1 MIRRTHIVGWALA
14 AGLALGTPGLVAQ
27 DPSGTQPEPSTKSS
41 KSRFGPD
48 RVEAHVQKILA
59 LAMELRE
66 AGFEDEAQALIEQG
80 KRLAAKN
87 RKQARR
93 PRAREHQHQHE
104 HEHSTRGLKHLAAEV
119 DRARQKF
126 AEAQRD
132 YTTRVA
138 KAKEQFAKARYWAVG
153 PRQLRWSAPR
163 APRPTAAPAT
173 PATPATPARPGV
185 TIQPRPTARTR
196 RNKADMARREELR
209 RRGTF
214 ERATDLDDRV
224 DHLADQVK
232 ELRQMIREL
241 KRALD
246 KNRHRGPQAK

>member
-104 HEHSTRGLKHLAAEV
+104 HEHSTRGLKHLAVEV

-153 PRQLRWSAPR
+153 PRPLRWSAPR

-173 PATPATPARPGV
+173 PATPARPGV
-185 TIQPRPTARTR
+185 TTQPRPRAFTR
-196 RNKADMARREELR
+196 RNKADQARREELR

-214 ERATDLDDRV
+214 ERAT
-224 DHLADQVK
+224 
-232 ELRQMIREL
+232 
-241 KRALD
+241 
-246 KNRHRGPQAK
+246 